1 MWSKMSEWSLRLMVR
16 ASVWSDALVESNAR
30 RSRGQAGQSTLEYAV
45 ISALIVTMVMGAIQ
59 YFTQGVSTVFRNLVT
74 RISGL

>member
-1 MWSKMSEWSLRLMVR
+1 MWSNISEWSLRLMVH
-16 ASVWSDALVESNAR
+16 ASVWRDALLESNAR
-30 RSRGQAGQSTLEYAV
+30 QSRGQAGQSTLEYAV
-45 ISALIVTMVMGAIQ
+45 ISALIVTMVMAAIQ